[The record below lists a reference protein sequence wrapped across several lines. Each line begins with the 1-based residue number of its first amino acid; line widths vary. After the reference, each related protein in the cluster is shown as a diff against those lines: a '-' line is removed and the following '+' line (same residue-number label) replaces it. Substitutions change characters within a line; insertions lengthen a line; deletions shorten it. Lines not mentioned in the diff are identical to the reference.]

1 MFKSKMIEVYK
12 NSIPW
17 LQLEHG
23 LVSVQEPHVSPL
35 GKGDPVS
42 QVYVWRPLQRKQIQ
56 TDEHTARQ
64 TDTNRQTD
72 VLSTEKLRELDR
84 DR

>member
-1 MFKSKMIEVYK
+1 MFKYKLIEVYK
-12 NSIPW
+12 NSW

-35 GKGDPVS
+35 GSEDPVS

-56 TDEHTARQ
+56 RDDH
-64 TDTNRQTD
+64 TNRQIYFIQKTD
-72 VLSTEKLRELDR
+72 RQTNR
-84 DR
+84 